1 MPDDDDFGFS
11 IPKRRVPSSFDFI
24 LIFDEG
30 KKLDALGER
39 HAAPPNTGTVVRPN
53 AASLIDEGA
62 PKHTTIARVMPTL
75 PQETK
80 AVAPTAQTYDL
91 TREFHK
97 KPLQQIYNPRQSPS
111 AISSEN
117 FLAARALMSAKFVH
131 NIAMTKEAR
140 ISNLYKDIPKF
151 RNEIDILA

>member
-1 MPDDDDFGFS
+1 MVY
-11 IPKRRVPSSFDFI
+11 I
-24 LIFDEG
+24 
-30 KKLDALGER
+30 
-39 HAAPPNTGTVVRPN
+39 PPNNGTVVRPN

-75 PQETK
+75 PEGTK
-80 AVAPTAQTYDL
+80 AVTPSTQPYDL
-91 TREFHK
+91 NKEFDRR
-97 KPLQQIYNPRQSPS
+97 PLQRIYHPRQSPS

-140 ISNLYKDIPKF
+140 ISNLYKDAPKF
-151 RNEIDILA
+151 QSQIDILA